1 MKNKKGLFTYTTQI
15 DPQKTV
21 AQIQEELTNNGAKS
35 ILSNYDSEGRIESLS
50 FIIKTP
56 QGMLGF
62 KLPCDVESV
71 FRILKKQCEDKKIP
85 KKFADKH
92 QALRVAW
99 RIILYWVKAQMAL
112 LETEMVKIEQI
123 FLPYMIVGKNETLY
137 ERMKGSQFQLTEGQ
151 DQRKIN
157 EN

>member
-1 MKNKKGLFTYTTQI
+1 MIKKGLFTYTTQI

-21 AQIQEELTNNGAKS
+21 AQIQEELTNHGAKS

-71 FRILKKQCEDKKIP
+71 YRILKEQCRDKKIA

-99 RIILYWVKAQMAL
+99 RIILYWVKAQCAI
-112 LETEMVKIEQI
+112 LETEMVKMEQI
-123 FLPYMIVGKNETLY
+123 FLPYMITGNGRTFY
-137 ERMKGSQFQLTEGQ
+137 ERMIDISFQLPSGKAEKGEI
-151 DQRKIN
+151 DV
-157 EN
+157 

>member
-1 MKNKKGLFTYTTQI
+1 MKTKKGLFTYTTQI

-21 AQIQEELTNNGAKS
+21 AQIQEELTNHGAKS
-35 ILSNYDSEGRIESLS
+35 ILSNYDNEGRIESLS
-50 FIIKTP
+50 FIIETP

-71 FRILKKQCEDKKIP
+71 YRILKEQCRDKKIA

-123 FLPYMIVGKNETLY
+123 FLPYMIVGKDETLY
-137 ERMKGSQFQLTEGQ
+137 ERMKGSHFQLTEGR
-151 DQRKIN
+151 DQGEIN
-157 EN
+157 E

>member
-21 AQIQEELTNNGAKS
+21 AQIQEELTRHGAKS
-35 ILSNYDSEGRIESLS
+35 ILSNYDNEGKIESLS

-56 QGMLGF
+56 QGMLAF

-71 FRILKKQCEDKKIP
+71 FRILKEQSENRKIP
-85 KKFADKH
+85 KKFADRH
-92 QALRVAW
+92 QAIRVAW
-99 RIILYWVKAQMAL
+99 RIILYWVKAQCAL
-112 LETEMVKIEQI
+112 LETEMVKMEQI
-123 FLPYMIVGKNETLY
+123 FLPYMMVNKDETLY
-137 ERMKGSQFQLTEGQ
+137 ERMVDSQFQLPEGRYQ
-151 DQRKIN
+151 GEIN

>member
-21 AQIQEELTNNGAKS
+21 AQIQEELTNHGAKS

-50 FIIKTP
+50 FIIETP

-71 FRILKKQCEDKKIP
+71 YRILKEQCRDKKIA

-123 FLPYMIVGKNETLY
+123 FLPYMIVGKDETLY
-137 ERMKGSQFQLTEGQ
+137 ERMKGSHFQLTEGGE
-151 DQRKIN
+151 IN
-157 EN
+157 E